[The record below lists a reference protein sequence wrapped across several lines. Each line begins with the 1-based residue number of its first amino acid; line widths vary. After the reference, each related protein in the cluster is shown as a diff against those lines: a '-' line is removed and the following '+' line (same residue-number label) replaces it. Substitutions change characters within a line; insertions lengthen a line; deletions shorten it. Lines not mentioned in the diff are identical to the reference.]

1 MVTWSSNA
9 EKRSMPQAAEPLQ
22 LAVHGPSVEL
32 HCDLPEMQ
40 ASIARFFSPFIVN
53 EVPAGMGVI
62 RGCIR
67 RYDQAEVVRRLPTSA
82 QALHR
87 PGDLTEI
94 YAHEDRYWTID
105 DRWGMSEINVLRGQ
119 WQSWVVAHPRIDAM
133 RLFEGAVMWPLAQL
147 LKNRGIHLIPAAAA
161 ARGPLAVRLL
171 SPVCLGPELAAL
183 LAGGFRLIGQRWTC
197 LREEHN
203 HLELLH
209 VPGAVERQA
218 AAPFGQMASEWE
230 DLTTHVPDSSQR
242 HAFCGAVMIVESGRR
257 PRAHLKVVNPDDAGT
272 LLRRLWPIPE
282 LHPQRRH
289 GQFPMRIAQLC
300 QCFQLQFSREPR
312 DILALINSLD
322 QAPASAG

>member
-1 MVTWSSNA
+1 M
-9 EKRSMPQAAEPLQ
+9 
-22 LAVHGPSVEL
+22 HGPSVEL

-40 ASIARFFSPFIVN
+40 ASIARLLAPFVVSEI
-53 EVPAGMGVI
+53 PTGMGVI
-62 RGCIR
+62 RGAIR
-67 RYDQAEVVRRLPTSA
+67 TYDQAEVVRRLPSTA

-94 YAHEDRYWTID
+94 YANDERFWTID
-105 DRWGMSEINVLRGQ
+105 DRWGMCEINILRGQ
-119 WQSWVVAHPRIDAM
+119 WQSWVVDRPRIDAM

-147 LKNRGIHLIPAAAA
+147 LKHRGIHLIPAAAV
-161 ARGPLAVRLL
+161 ARGPLAMLFL
-171 SPVCLGPELAAL
+171 SPVSLGPELAAL

-218 AAPFGQMASEWE
+218 AGAPFGQTASEWE

-257 PRAHLKVVNPDDAGT
+257 PRAHLKVVNPEDAGT
-272 LLRRLWPIPE
+272 LLRRLWPMPE
-282 LHPQRRH
+282 LHPQRRY
-289 GQFPMRIAQLC
+289 GQFPQRVAQLC

-322 QAPASAG
+322 QAPANAG